1 MDDRFIAPRAVDQW
15 ERSKDE
21 LSCLLLTLHGG
32 GRILRPM
39 REAELTVDGTGDSI
53 YEAPELRV
61 LGQLEMVTFG
71 QADGEYTDESFPVN
85 TKRSDLTFS

>member
-1 MDDRFIAPRAVDQW
+1 MKF
-15 ERSKDE
+15 
-21 LSCLLLTLHGG
+21 
-32 GRILRPM
+32 
-39 REAELTVDGTGDSI
+39 DGTGDFI

-71 QADGEYTDESFPVN
+71 SADGEYTDETFPVN